1 MEVEGKLREST
12 CVLDPKF
19 LLLSFTFSAFS
30 LLKFWLVF
38 LQGWD
43 DGGGW
48 RNWFG
53 PLCTERLL
61 RVKKSIWGTRALCRR

>member
-19 LLLSFTFSAFS
+19 LLLSLTFGAFS
-30 LLKFWLVF
+30 LLYFWLF
-38 LQGWD
+38 LQQGWD
-43 DGGGW
+43 DGRW

-53 PLCTERLL
+53 PLCAERLL
-61 RVKKSIWGTRALCRR
+61 RVKKNIWRTRALCCR